1 MKKKD
6 LKKLF
11 LPEYKENYT
20 KFFMFILGIL
30 LIVTFLCYPVVMI
43 YKNGLLAEKNGNS
56 RWFVSNN
63 EVFFDSLKVYT
74 FIPVTGGKLLIGE
87 NWQMSYSDKDSIST
101 TESNLKQVQIGSFLL
116 GETEVTQLFWDCV
129 MIPNYR
135 VKKQLYYNN
144 RPIRSKTYD
153 EWMKFIH
160 RLDSLTGRNFRI
172 PTLNEWDFAARGGIY
187 SKGYKYAGSNEIDE
201 VAYYAGN
208 TLKNFVIHGRYQVKK
223 KKPNELGLYDLSGGA
238 SEFTSTRVE
247 ESPLYELVYSHPSF
261 KIERE
266 NGRLARVSHYFS
278 SQEQCSLRH
287 DAFIAVQAGARL
299 VMEH

>member
-1 MKKKD
+1 
-6 LKKLF
+6 
-11 LPEYKENYT
+11 
-20 KFFMFILGIL
+20 
-30 LIVTFLCYPVVMI
+30 MI

-135 VKKQLYYNN
+135 VKIQLYYNN

-187 SKGYKYAGSNEIDE
+187 SKANKNAGRKAIHE
-201 VAYYAGN
+201 V
-208 TLKNFVIHGRYQVKK
+208 
-223 KKPNELGLYDLSGGA
+223 S
-238 SEFTSTRVE
+238 
-247 ESPLYELVYSHPSF
+247 
-261 KIERE
+261 
-266 NGRLARVSHYFS
+266 
-278 SQEQCSLRH
+278 
-287 DAFIAVQAGARL
+287 
-299 VMEH
+299 